1 MKKEAGTAAIP
12 KLALLTMVLAP
23 STKRY
28 LENNK
33 CIFFQISITIYKDI
47 YLPMFGMYSSTLVE

>member
-1 MKKEAGTAAIP
+1 MP

-33 CIFFQISITIYKDI
+33 CIFFQISTAIFEDI